1 MAQRRARVR
10 FEQVD
15 KSFGERRVLR
25 DLTLTI
31 QPGAF
36 VAVVG
41 RSGSGK
47 STLLRLLCGL
57 EQPTAGKLTITDERG
72 SPLSDAVR
80 VVFQEPRL
88 LPWQKVL
95 ANVSIGRPRVD
106 PARAREVLSQVGL
119 ADRTDEYP
127 GVLSG
132 GQKQRVALARALV
145 HDPAMLLLDEPFGA
159 LDALTRGEAQTL
171 VEGLWARAGFTA
183 VLVTHD
189 VAEAVLLSDR
199 VLVVEDGRIVED
211 VRVDLP
217 RPRAPDLPEFGR
229 LTAALLDRVLGRA
242 SKPTLAAASH
252 TAPLVEPQK
261 TEDTSNEQAEQAPQ
275 SRQSD
280 HQTRKLET
288 THDTVQSDPVGT

>member
-1 MAQRRARVR
+1 MSSRRARVR
-10 FEQVD
+10 LEQVD
-15 KSFGERRVLR
+15 KSFGERRVLC

-36 VAVVG
+36 IAVVG

-57 EQPTAGKLTITDERG
+57 EAPSAGKLTITDERG
-72 SPLSDAVR
+72 GPLSDAVR

-95 ANVSIGRPRVD
+95 ANVAIGRPRVD
-106 PARAREVLSQVGL
+106 PARAHEVLAQVGL

-159 LDALTRGEAQTL
+159 LDALTRSEAQTL
-171 VEGLWARAGFTA
+171 VEGLWARSGFTA

-211 VRVDLP
+211 INIDLP

-229 LTAALLDRVLGRA
+229 LTAELLDRVLGRD
-242 SKPTLAAASH
+242 P
-252 TAPLVEPQK
+252 E
-261 TEDTSNEQAEQAPQ
+261 
-275 SRQSD
+275 
-280 HQTRKLET
+280 TRKLET
-288 THDTVQSDPVGT
+288 KHDTVKSDPVGT